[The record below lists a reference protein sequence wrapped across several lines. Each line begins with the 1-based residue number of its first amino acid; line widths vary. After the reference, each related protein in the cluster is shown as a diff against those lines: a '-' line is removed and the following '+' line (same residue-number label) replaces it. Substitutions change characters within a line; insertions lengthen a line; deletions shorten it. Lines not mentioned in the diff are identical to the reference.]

1 MQHPPGAEPGE
12 HLRRTIESQPALAE
26 QILADPHPVAG
37 VARAL
42 HEAGRIFLAGTG
54 TSYHGAQVGEH
65 LLRSAGLDARAFP
78 AFEFAQ
84 YPPEP
89 EPDDALVAM
98 SHRGVKQ
105 FTEAALRDFRGRSS
119 RWAVITGQGSPLTG
133 GQVLSTSPQEIS
145 SVHTASHTGA
155 MLRLAQLTVA
165 LARTL
170 ERSVP
175 FWEHL
180 LPTLHQA
187 MAAAVAAKDK
197 CEEVVDAMDLSKP
210 VHFVGGGPAWATANE
225 GALKLREAAH
235 VQAEGHHL
243 ENFLHGPLISVE
255 AGQTVFLVIEPG
267 PGLDRAIEI
276 GNALHGI
283 RVNLVVVGSAAEQ
296 VDGADFDLTV
306 HRLPE
311 VLAPIVNVVPLQWI
325 AYLAA
330 QRREV
335 NADIFREDDPPYKH
349 ALAQL
354 KL

>member
-1 MQHPPGAEPGE
+1 MQHPPGEEPGQ
-12 HLRRTIESQPALAE
+12 HLLRTIESQPALAE
-26 QILADPHPVAG
+26 QILADTHPVSG

-42 HEAGRIFLAGTG
+42 RGAGRIFLAGTG
-54 TSYHGAQVGEH
+54 TSFHGAQIGEH

-89 EPDDALVAM
+89 EPDDALIAI

-105 FTEAALRDFRGRSS
+105 FTEAALRDFRDRSA
-119 RWAVITGQGSPLTG
+119 RWAVITGQGSPLQG
-133 GQVLSTSPQEIS
+133 AQVLSTSPQEVS

-175 FWEHL
+175 FWEHM
-180 LPTLHQA
+180 LPTMHQN
-187 MAAAVAAKDK
+187 MTAAVAARDK
-197 CEEVVDAMDLSKP
+197 AEEVVEAMDLSRP
-210 VHFVGGGPAWATANE
+210 VHFVGGGPAWGTANE

-255 AGQTVFLVIEPG
+255 SGETVFLIVERG

-276 GNALHGI
+276 GNALKAIG
-283 RVNLVVVGSAAEQ
+283 VNLVAVGSAADE

-325 AYLAA
+325 AYFAA
-330 QRREV
+330 KRRGV
-335 NADIFREDDPPYKH
+335 NADVFREDEPAYKH
-349 ALAQL
+349 AIAQL